1 MGIAGPKVGLMMPS
15 GIRRF
20 PDQVIGDPM
29 NVLTEVKNVKSLSF
43 TQQLRD
49 YAIYAQQNGL
59 TFNLYVRPSTQM
71 SGPLRAAIANKEIF
85 VYDIPGAN

>member
-1 MGIAGPKVGLMMPS
+1 MGIAGPKVGYTMPS
-15 GIRRF
+15 GITRF
-20 PDQVIGDPM
+20 PDDIDPKT

-49 YAIYAQQNGL
+49 YAAYAQENGL